1 MRRNDKEIKDP
12 NEIERLL
19 HQPSVCRIAMVD
31 GEVPYIVPVNF
42 AVEDDV
48 LYIHSAKTGKKL
60 EILRKNPSVCF
71 EMDIPGELVE
81 GERACQWGMKYKSLI
96 GFGKAVFLES
106 GVEKKKA
113 LDILMKK
120 YAGRDNYSY
129 ADEAL
134 DKVSIIGIQIES
146 VSGKKSG

>member
-1 MRRNDKEIKDP
+1 MRRNDKEIKDS

-31 GEVPYIVPVNF
+31 REVPYIIPVNF
-42 AVEDDV
+42 AVESGV
-48 LYIHSAKTGKKL
+48 LYIHSAKTGKKV
-60 EILRKNPSVCF
+60 EILRRNPSVCF
-71 EMDIPGELVE
+71 EMDIPGDLVE
-81 GERACQWGMKYKSLI
+81 GERACQWGMKYMSLI
-96 GFGKAVFLES
+96 GFGKAMFLES

-120 YAGRDNYSY
+120 YAGRDGFSY

-134 DKVSIIGIQIES
+134 DKVLIIGIQIES